1 MSPKILSI
9 DDSKAVRKL
18 LARMFR
24 PFDCE
29 LCEAANGEEG
39 LAVAAREMPDL
50 IILDYNMPVMDGVSM
65 LRRLR
70 ENADLRRTP
79 VIMLTAESSA
89 ENIATVARLG
99 VRDYVTKPF
108 SEELLLAKAGR
119 AVPLVARPTHN
130 GRPNPHS
137 ERSSNT
143 LGAVSSEETDSAT
156 ELAAGATAPS
166 ASALQRAS
174 VLVVDD
180 SSTMRMSLIKALNEL
195 GFDSIKEAKNGRQAL
210 ELVRKESFDLMLL
223 DMEMPEMN
231 GMEVLIALK
240 NDPRL
245 GGLPVI
251 VISGAD
257 QIENAVRCIEAG
269 AEDYLPKP
277 FNPTLLRARATSSI
291 EKKRLRDLD
300 RVRLTQLQ
308 SEKDKTE
315 AANRLVTEQ
324 NQILENLSTKLSKY
338 LSPQIFQS
346 IFKGEQNVEIS
357 SKRKKLTICF
367 TDIAGFT
374 ETTDNLESEELTN
387 VLNHY
392 LTEMSVIAL
401 QHGATIDKFIGDAML
416 LFFGDPQSKG
426 VAEDAKACV
435 VMAIAMQRRMRD
447 LEQEWR
453 NRGLLRPFRIR
464 MGITT
469 GFCTVGN
476 FGSRDR
482 MDYTIIGNEV
492 NLAARLQSAT
502 EPGSILLSH
511 ETNALVQGLV
521 MTEEQPPI
529 TVKGFPKPI
538 SGYKIVG
545 TFDDLIKEG
554 RVVLEERDGLHVLVD
569 LTKQD
574 SSGVIEI
581 LEGIL
586 TRLKLPR
593 GKGKKAARG
602 GQRRKEGAPRP

>member
-1 MSPKILSI
+1 M
-9 DDSKAVRKL
+9 
-18 LARMFR
+18 
-24 PFDCE
+24 
-29 LCEAANGEEG
+29 
-39 LAVAAREMPDL
+39 
-50 IILDYNMPVMDGVSM
+50 
-65 LRRLR
+65 
-70 ENADLRRTP
+70 
-79 VIMLTAESSA
+79 
-89 ENIATVARLG
+89 
-99 VRDYVTKPF
+99 
-108 SEELLLAKAGR
+108 
-119 AVPLVARPTHN
+119 
-130 GRPNPHS
+130 
-137 ERSSNT
+137 
-143 LGAVSSEETDSAT
+143 
-156 ELAAGATAPS
+156 
-166 ASALQRAS
+166 
-174 VLVVDD
+174 
-180 SSTMRMSLIKALNEL
+180 
-195 GFDSIKEAKNGRQAL
+195 
-210 ELVRKESFDLMLL
+210 
-223 DMEMPEMN
+223 
-231 GMEVLIALK
+231 
-240 NDPRL
+240 
-245 GGLPVI
+245 
-251 VISGAD
+251 
-257 QIENAVRCIEAG
+257 
-269 AEDYLPKP
+269 
-277 FNPTLLRARATSSI
+277 
-291 EKKRLRDLD
+291 
-300 RVRLTQLQ
+300 
-308 SEKDKTE
+308 
-315 AANRLVTEQ
+315 
-324 NQILENLSTKLSKY
+324 
-338 LSPQIFQS
+338 
-346 IFKGEQNVEIS
+346 
-357 SKRKKLTICF
+357 
-367 TDIAGFT
+367 
-374 ETTDNLESEELTN
+374 
-387 VLNHY
+387 
-392 LTEMSVIAL
+392 IAL

-574 SSGVIEI
+574 SSDVIEI

-602 GQRRKEGAPRP
+602 GQRRKKGAPRP